1 MPCRALLIVAVTIIA
16 TSNAFADSQT
26 RTYKFEYDPAT
37 GFLTKQ
43 IIEPGSPDLCLV
55 TVYTYDDPFGNRT
68 GATTR
73 NCNGSSNEAPAP
85 TGDALFAA
93 RTSSITYDA
102 QGRFPISARNAL
114 NHSESL
120 AFDPRFGAM
129 TSLTGPNNLVT
140 TWTYDGFGRTTSEN
154 RADGTSTTWSYNLC
168 TTCPEGGK
176 YSVTVAAT
184 GAPTSTSYYDL
195 FGRIFRAEVQGFDGT
210 LVRQDTQFDGQ
221 GRVLQVSH
229 PYLTGAT
236 PVWTAFTYDI
246 LGRPSTQ
253 TEPNN
258 ATTSAAYDALTVTIT
273 NALNQTETRINNSQG
288 QLVRVIRP

>member
-1 MPCRALLIVAVTIIA
+1 MLYRALLIVAAATIA

-55 TVYTYDDPFGNRT
+55 TVYAYGDPFGNTT
-68 GATTR
+68 GATIR
-73 NCNGSSNEAPAP
+73 NCNGSSNEAQPP
-85 TGDALFAA
+85 TGDALFVA

-102 QGRFPISARNAL
+102 QGRFPIAARNAL

-140 TWTYDGFGRTTSEN
+140 TWTYDGFGRKTSEN
-154 RADGTSTTWSYNLC
+154 RADGTSKTWSYNLC
-168 TTCPEGGK
+168 GTCPPGGK

-195 FGRIFRAEVQGFDGT
+195 LGRIFRADVQGFDGT
-210 LVRQDTQFDGQ
+210 LVRQDAQFDSL
-221 GRVLQVSH
+221 GRVSQVSK
-229 PYLTGAT
+229 PYLAGAT
-236 PVWTAFTYDI
+236 PVWTAFTYDV
-246 LGRPSTQ
+246 LGRALTQ
-253 TEPNN
+253 TDPNN
-258 ATTSAAYDALTVTIT
+258 ATTTTAYDGLAVTVS

-288 QLVRVIRP
+288 QLVKIIHP